1 MLLQLLA
8 AAAAACIQHKDNIW
22 SAAGRFIAEKAS
34 GPEAKGF
41 LSAIEHANEDHENS
55 HACSDGERD
64 CVKVIQNQISAG

>member
-1 MLLQLLA
+1 MLLLS
-8 AAAAACIQHKDNIW
+8 CCVYYTHKDNIW
-22 SAAGRFIAEKAS
+22 SAPGRFIAETAS